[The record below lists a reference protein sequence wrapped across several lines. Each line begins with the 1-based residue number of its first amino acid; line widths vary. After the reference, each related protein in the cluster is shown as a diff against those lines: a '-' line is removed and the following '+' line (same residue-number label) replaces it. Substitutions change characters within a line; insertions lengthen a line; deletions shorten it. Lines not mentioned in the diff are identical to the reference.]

1 MNTVKSFVKQ
11 FVAVIKGDDAQ
22 AQAQKVLRQ
31 ADSALK
37 SQIASLTGDTIT
49 LEDSVTAAKEK
60 QVLASVNNGKSI
72 TDRAYYVSGLLT
84 AKNSVTQAEEAL
96 KEHLEKITFLEAQLA
111 ALGEEEA
118 A

>member
-11 FVAVIKGDDAQ
+11 FVAVIKGDDAE

-49 LEDSVTAAKEK
+49 FEDNVIAAKER
-60 QVLASVNNGKSI
+60 QVLASVNNGKPI
-72 TDRAYYVSGLLT
+72 TSRETYVQGLLY
-84 AKNSVTQAEEAL
+84 AKNDVTSAEEAL
-96 KEHLEKITFLEAQLA
+96 DKHLEKIAFLEAQLK
-111 ALGEEEA
+111 ALGEEETA
-118 A
+118 